1 MKVIIR
7 GGGDLATGV
16 AEVLYQSGFK
26 ILILDIEKPS
36 SIRRSVCF
44 SEAIYDGVVKV
55 ENIICKKVENENEIE
70 KCWSEKI
77 IPIMVDEKGEII
89 KKIKPDVVVDSIIA
103 KKNLGTTKEMAP
115 ITVAL
120 GDGFEAGK
128 DVDIVIETM
137 RGHNLGR
144 IITSGRAMK
153 NTGIPGEIK
162 GVSKDRVIYSKTN
175 GRFSSVKKIGDTV
188 QKDEIIGYV
197 GDVEIRGKISGVL
210 RGIIREGYEVTEN
223 MKIGDIDP
231 RIEEKNNCFTIS
243 DKARSLGGAVL
254 RAIMFRLKEE
264 REKKNGNTYI
274 ENSLW

>member
-1 MKVIIR
+1 MKVVIR

-44 SEAIYDGVVKV
+44 SEAIYDGIIQV

-103 KKNLGTTKEMAP
+103 KKNLGTTKDMAP
-115 ITVAL
+115 ITIAL

-128 DVDIVIETM
+128 DVDVVIETM

-144 IITSGRAMK
+144 VITSGRAMK

-162 GVSKDRVIYSKTN
+162 GVSKDRVIYSLAN
-175 GRFSSVKKIGDTV
+175 GIFSSVKKIGDTV

-197 GDVEIRGKISGVL
+197 GNVEIRGKISGVL
-210 RGIIREGYEVTEN
+210 RGIIREDYEVTEN

-274 ENSLW
+274 ENSL

>member
-1 MKVIIR
+1 MKVVIR

-44 SEAIYDGVVKV
+44 SEAIYDGVAKV

-70 KCWSEKI
+70 KCWNEKI

-115 ITVAL
+115 ITIAL

-128 DVDIVIETM
+128 DVDIVVETM

-162 GVSKDRVIYSKTN
+162 GVSKDRVIYSLAN
-175 GRFSSVKKIGDTV
+175 GIFSSVKKIGDTV

-274 ENSLW
+274 ENSL

>member
-1 MKVIIR
+1 MKVVIR

-44 SEAIYDGVVKV
+44 SEAIYDGVTKV

-70 KCWSEKI
+70 KCWNEKI

-115 ITVAL
+115 ITIAL

-162 GVSKDRVIYSKTN
+162 GVSKDRVIYSLAN
-175 GRFSSVKKIGDTV
+175 GIFSSVKKIGDTV

-231 RIEEKNNCFTIS
+231 RIEEKSNCFTIS

-274 ENSLW
+274 ESSL

>member
-1 MKVIIR
+1 MKVVIR

-70 KCWSEKI
+70 KCWNEKI

-162 GVSKDRVIYSKTN
+162 GVSKDRVIYSKAN

-197 GDVEIRGKISGVL
+197 DDVEIRGKISGVL

-231 RIEEKNNCFTIS
+231 RTEEKNNCFTIS

-274 ENSLW
+274 ENSL

>member
-1 MKVIIR
+1 MKVVIR

-44 SEAIYDGVVKV
+44 SEAIYDGIIQV
-55 ENIICKKVENENEIE
+55 ENIICKKVENENDIE
-70 KCWSEKI
+70 KCWNEKI

-89 KKIKPDVVVDSIIA
+89 KKIKPNVVVDSIIA

-115 ITVAL
+115 ITIAL

-128 DVDIVIETM
+128 DVDIVVETM

-162 GVSKDRVIYSKTN
+162 GVSKDRVIYSLAN
-175 GRFSSVKKIGDTV
+175 GIFSSVKKIGDTV

-197 GDVEIRGKISGVL
+197 GNVEIRGKISGVL

-274 ENSLW
+274 ENSL

>member
-1 MKVIIR
+1 MKVVIR

-44 SEAIYDGVVKV
+44 SEAIYDGVTKV
-55 ENIICKKVENENEIE
+55 ENIICKKVENENDIE
-70 KCWSEKI
+70 KCWNEKI

-115 ITVAL
+115 ITIAL

-128 DVDIVIETM
+128 DVDIVVETM

-144 IITSGRAMK
+144 VITSGRAMK

-162 GVSKDRVIYSKTN
+162 GVSKDRVIYSLAN
-175 GRFSSVKKIGDTV
+175 GIFSSVKKIGDTV

-274 ENSLW
+274 ENSL

>member
-1 MKVIIR
+1 MKVVIR

-44 SEAIYDGVVKV
+44 SEAIYDGVTKV
-55 ENIICKKVENENEIE
+55 EDIICKKVENENEIE
-70 KCWSEKI
+70 KCWNEKI

-144 IITSGRAMK
+144 IIKSGRAMK

-162 GVSKDRVIYSKTN
+162 GVSKDRVIYSLAN
-175 GRFSSVKKIGDTV
+175 GIFSSVKKIGDTV

-264 REKKNGNTYI
+264 REKKDGNTYI
-274 ENSLW
+274 ENSL

>member
-1 MKVIIR
+1 MKVVIR

-44 SEAIYDGVVKV
+44 SEAIYDGVTKV

-70 KCWSEKI
+70 KCWNEKI
-77 IPIMVDEKGEII
+77 IPIMVDEKGDII

-103 KKNLGTTKEMAP
+103 KKNLGTTKDMAP
-115 ITVAL
+115 ITIAL

-162 GVSKDRVIYSKTN
+162 GVSKDRVIYSLAN

-197 GDVEIRGKISGVL
+197 GDIEIRGKISGVL

-274 ENSLW
+274 ENSL

>member
-1 MKVIIR
+1 MKVVIR

-44 SEAIYDGVVKV
+44 SEAIYDGVTKV

-70 KCWSEKI
+70 KCWNEKI

-162 GVSKDRVIYSKTN
+162 GVSKDRVIYSKAN

-274 ENSLW
+274 ENSL

>member
-1 MKVIIR
+1 MKVVIR

-44 SEAIYDGVVKV
+44 SEAIYDGVTKV

-70 KCWSEKI
+70 KCWNEKI

-103 KKNLGTTKEMAP
+103 KKNLGTTRDMAP
-115 ITVAL
+115 ITIAL

-162 GVSKDRVIYSKTN
+162 GVSKDRVIYSLAN
-175 GRFSSVKKIGDTV
+175 GIFSSVKKIGDTV

-197 GDVEIRGKISGVL
+197 GNVEIRGKISGVL

-254 RAIMFRLKEE
+254 KSIMFRLKEE

-274 ENSLW
+274 ENSL

>member
-1 MKVIIR
+1 MKVVIR

-44 SEAIYDGVVKV
+44 SEAIYDGVTKV
-55 ENIICKKVENENEIE
+55 ENIICKKVENENDIE
-70 KCWSEKI
+70 KCWNEKI

-115 ITVAL
+115 ITIAL

-128 DVDIVIETM
+128 DVDIVVETM

-144 IITSGRAMK
+144 VITSGRAMK

-162 GVSKDRVIYSKTN
+162 GVSKDRVIYSLAN
-175 GRFSSVKKIGDTV
+175 GIFSSVKKIGDTV

-264 REKKNGNTYI
+264 KEKKNGNTYI
-274 ENSLW
+274 ENSL

>member
-1 MKVIIR
+1 MKVVIR

-44 SEAIYDGVVKV
+44 SEAIYDGVTKV
-55 ENIICKKVENENEIE
+55 ENIICKKVENENDIE
-70 KCWSEKI
+70 KCWNEKI

-115 ITVAL
+115 ITIAL

-162 GVSKDRVIYSKTN
+162 GVSKDRVIYSLAN
-175 GRFSSVKKIGDTV
+175 GIFSSVKKIGDTV

-231 RIEEKNNCFTIS
+231 RIEEKSNCFTIS

-274 ENSLW
+274 ENSL

>member
-1 MKVIIR
+1 MKVVIR

-44 SEAIYDGVVKV
+44 SEAIYDGIIQV

-103 KKNLGTTKEMAP
+103 KKNLGTTKDMAP
-115 ITVAL
+115 ITIAL

-162 GVSKDRVIYSKTN
+162 GVSKDRVIYSLAN
-175 GRFSSVKKIGDTV
+175 GIFSSVKKIGDTV

-197 GDVEIRGKISGVL
+197 GNVEIRGKISGVL

-254 RAIMFRLKEE
+254 KSIMFRLKEE

-274 ENSLW
+274 ENSL

>member
-1 MKVIIR
+1 MKVVIR

-44 SEAIYDGVVKV
+44 SEAIYDGIIQV
-55 ENIICKKVENENEIE
+55 ENIICKKVENENDIE
-70 KCWSEKI
+70 KCWNEKI

-115 ITVAL
+115 ITIAL

-128 DVDIVIETM
+128 DVDIVVETM

-144 IITSGRAMK
+144 VITSGRAMK

-162 GVSKDRVIYSKTN
+162 GVSKDRVIYSLAN

-210 RGIIREGYEVTEN
+210 RGIIREGYEVIEN

-274 ENSLW
+274 ENSL

>member
-1 MKVIIR
+1 MKIVIR

-44 SEAIYDGVVKV
+44 SEAIYDGVTKV

-70 KCWSEKI
+70 KCWNEKI

-115 ITVAL
+115 ITIAL

-128 DVDIVIETM
+128 DVDIVVETM

-144 IITSGRAMK
+144 VITSGRAMK

-162 GVSKDRVIYSKTN
+162 GVSKDRVIYSLAN
-175 GRFSSVKKIGDTV
+175 GIFSSVKKIGDTV

-274 ENSLW
+274 ENSL

>member
-1 MKVIIR
+1 MKVVIR

-44 SEAIYDGVVKV
+44 SEAIYDGIIQV
-55 ENIICKKVENENEIE
+55 ENIICKKVENENDIE
-70 KCWSEKI
+70 KCWNEKI

-89 KKIKPDVVVDSIIA
+89 KKIKPNVVVDSIIA

-115 ITVAL
+115 ITIAL

-128 DVDIVIETM
+128 DVDIVVETM

-162 GVSKDRVIYSKTN
+162 GVSKDRVIYSLAN
-175 GRFSSVKKIGDTV
+175 GKFSSVKKIGDTV

-254 RAIMFRLKEE
+254 KSIMFRLKEE

-274 ENSLW
+274 ENSL

>member
-1 MKVIIR
+1 MKVVIR

-44 SEAIYDGVVKV
+44 SEAIYDGIIQV
-55 ENIICKKVENENEIE
+55 ENIICKKVENENDIE
-70 KCWSEKI
+70 KCWNEKI

-89 KKIKPDVVVDSIIA
+89 KKIKPNVVVDSIIA

-115 ITVAL
+115 ITIAL

-128 DVDIVIETM
+128 DVDIVVETM

-144 IITSGRAMK
+144 VITSGRAMK

-162 GVSKDRVIYSKTN
+162 GVSKDRVIYSLAN

-264 REKKNGNTYI
+264 KEKKNGNTYI
-274 ENSLW
+274 ENSL

>member
-1 MKVIIR
+1 MKVVIR

-44 SEAIYDGVVKV
+44 SEAIYDGVTKV

-70 KCWSEKI
+70 KCWNEKI

-115 ITVAL
+115 ITIAL

-128 DVDIVIETM
+128 DVDIVVETM

-144 IITSGRAMK
+144 VITSGRAMK

-162 GVSKDRVIYSKTN
+162 GVSKDRVIYSLAN
-175 GRFSSVKKIGDTV
+175 GIFSSVKKIGDTV

-197 GDVEIRGKISGVL
+197 GNVEIRGKISGVL

-274 ENSLW
+274 ENSL

>member
-26 ILILDIEKPS
+26 ILILDIAKPS

-44 SEAIYDGVVKV
+44 SEAIYDGETKV
-55 ENIICKKVENENEIE
+55 EDIICKKVENENEIE
-70 KCWSEKI
+70 SCWDKKI

-103 KKNLGTTKEMAP
+103 KKNLGTTKDMAP
-115 ITVAL
+115 ITIAL

-144 IITSGRAMK
+144 IITNGRAMK

-162 GVSKDRVIYSKTN
+162 GVSKDRVIYSLADGK
-175 GRFSSVKKIGDTV
+175 FSSIKKIGDAV

-210 RGIIREGYEVTEN
+210 RGIIREGYQVTKN

-274 ENSLW
+274 ENSL

>member
-7 GGGDLATGV
+7 GGGDLASGV
-16 AEVLYQSGFK
+16 AEVLHSVGFK
-26 ILILDIEKPS
+26 ILMLDIEKPS

-44 SEAIYDGVVKV
+44 SEAIYDGTCKV
-55 ENIICKKVENENEIE
+55 ENILCKKVENENEIK
-70 KCWSEKI
+70 KCWNEKI
-77 IPIMVDEKGEII
+77 IPIMIDEKGDII

-103 KKNLGTTKEMAP
+103 KKNLGTTKDMAP
-115 ITVAL
+115 ITIAL

-162 GVSKDRVIYSKTN
+162 GVSKDRVIYSPSDGIFK
-175 GRFSSVKKIGDTV
+175 GIKKIGDTV
-188 QKDEIIGYV
+188 QKDEILGYV
-197 GDVEIRGKISGVL
+197 DDMEVRGKISGVL
-210 RGIIREGYEVTEN
+210 RGLIRDGYLVHKN

-254 RAIMFRLKEE
+254 RAIMMKLNEE
-264 REKKNGNTYI
+264 R
-274 ENSLW
+274 

>member
-1 MKVIIR
+1 MKVVIR

-44 SEAIYDGVVKV
+44 SEAIYDGIIQV

-70 KCWSEKI
+70 KCWNEKI

-115 ITVAL
+115 ITIAL

-128 DVDIVIETM
+128 DVDIVVETM

-162 GVSKDRVIYSKTN
+162 GVSKDRVIYSLAN
-175 GRFSSVKKIGDTV
+175 GIFSSVKKIGDTV

-197 GDVEIRGKISGVL
+197 GNVEIRGKISGVL

-274 ENSLW
+274 ENSL

>member
-26 ILILDIEKPS
+26 ILILDIAKPS

-44 SEAIYDGVVKV
+44 SEAIYDGETKV
-55 ENIICKKVENENEIE
+55 EDIICKKVENENEIE
-70 KCWSEKI
+70 SCWNKKI

-103 KKNLGTTKEMAP
+103 KKNLGTTKDMAP
-115 ITVAL
+115 ITIAL

-144 IITSGRAMK
+144 IITNGRAMK

-162 GVSKDRVIYSKTN
+162 GVSKDRVIYSLADGK
-175 GRFSSVKKIGDTV
+175 FSSIKKIGDTV

-210 RGIIREGYEVTEN
+210 RGIIREGYQVTKN

-274 ENSLW
+274 ENSL

>member
-1 MKVIIR
+1 MKVVIR

-44 SEAIYDGVVKV
+44 SEAIYDGIIQV
-55 ENIICKKVENENEIE
+55 ENIICKKVENENDIE
-70 KCWSEKI
+70 KCWNEKI

-115 ITVAL
+115 ITIAL

-128 DVDIVIETM
+128 DVDIVVETM

-144 IITSGRAMK
+144 VITSGRAMK

-162 GVSKDRVIYSKTN
+162 GVSKDRVIYSLAN

-210 RGIIREGYEVTEN
+210 RGIIRDGYEVTEN

-274 ENSLW
+274 ENSL

>member
-1 MKVIIR
+1 MKVVIR

-44 SEAIYDGVVKV
+44 SEAIYDGVTKV
-55 ENIICKKVENENEIE
+55 ENIICKKVENENDIE
-70 KCWSEKI
+70 KCWNEKI

-115 ITVAL
+115 ITIAL

-128 DVDIVIETM
+128 DVDIVVETM

-144 IITSGRAMK
+144 VITSGRAMK

-162 GVSKDRVIYSKTN
+162 GVSKDRVIYSLAN
-175 GRFSSVKKIGDTV
+175 GIFSSIKKIGDTV

-197 GDVEIRGKISGVL
+197 GDVEIRGKISGIL

-274 ENSLW
+274 ENSL

>member
-1 MKVIIR
+1 MKVVIR

-44 SEAIYDGVVKV
+44 SEAIYDGIIQV
-55 ENIICKKVENENEIE
+55 ENIICKKVENENDIE
-70 KCWSEKI
+70 KCWNEKI

-115 ITVAL
+115 ITIAL

-128 DVDIVIETM
+128 DVDIVVETM

-144 IITSGRAMK
+144 VITSGRAMK

-162 GVSKDRVIYSKTN
+162 GVSKDRVIYSLAN
-175 GRFSSVKKIGDTV
+175 GIFSSVKKIGDTV

-210 RGIIREGYEVTEN
+210 RGIIRDDYEVTEN

-274 ENSLW
+274 ENSL

>member
-1 MKVIIR
+1 MKVVIR

-44 SEAIYDGVVKV
+44 SEAIYDGVTKV
-55 ENIICKKVENENEIE
+55 ENIICEKVENENDIE
-70 KCWSEKI
+70 KCWNEKI

-89 KKIKPDVVVDSIIA
+89 KKIKPNVVVDSIIA

-115 ITVAL
+115 ITIAL

-128 DVDIVIETM
+128 DVDIVVETM

-144 IITSGRAMK
+144 VITSGRAMK

-162 GVSKDRVIYSKTN
+162 GVSKDRVIYSLAN
-175 GRFSSVKKIGDTV
+175 GIFSSVKKIGDTV

-274 ENSLW
+274 ESSL

>member
-7 GGGDLATGV
+7 GSGDLATGV

-44 SEAIYDGVVKV
+44 SEAIYDGVTKV
-55 ENIICKKVENENEIE
+55 ENILCKKVENEKEIE
-70 KCWSEKI
+70 SCWNEKI

-103 KKNLGTTKEMAP
+103 KKNLGTTKDMAP
-115 ITVAL
+115 ITIAL

-144 IITSGRAMK
+144 VITSGRAMK

-162 GVSKDRVIYSKTN
+162 GVSKDRVIYSPAD
-175 GRFSSVKKIGDTV
+175 GVFSSVKKIGDVV
-188 QKDEIIGYV
+188 QKDEIIGYA
-197 GDVEIRGKISGVL
+197 GGVEVRGKISGIL
-210 RGIIREGYEVTEN
+210 RGIIREGYQVTKN

-254 RAIMFRLKEE
+254 RAIMFRMREE
-264 REKKNGNTYI
+264 REKNGKPYI
-274 ENSLW
+274 EKSL

>member
-1 MKVIIR
+1 MKVVIR

-44 SEAIYDGVVKV
+44 SEAIYDGVTKV
-55 ENIICKKVENENEIE
+55 ENIICKKVENENDIE
-70 KCWSEKI
+70 KCWNEKI

-115 ITVAL
+115 ITIAL

-162 GVSKDRVIYSKTN
+162 GVSKDRVIYSLAN
-175 GRFSSVKKIGDTV
+175 GIFSSVKKIGDTV

-197 GDVEIRGKISGVL
+197 GDVEIRGKISGIL

-264 REKKNGNTYI
+264 KEKKNGNTYI
-274 ENSLW
+274 ENSL

>member
-1 MKVIIR
+1 MKVVIR

-44 SEAIYDGVVKV
+44 SEAIYDGVTKV
-55 ENIICKKVENENEIE
+55 ENIICKKVENENDIE
-70 KCWSEKI
+70 KCWNEKI

-89 KKIKPDVVVDSIIA
+89 KKIKPNVVVDSIIA

-115 ITVAL
+115 ITIAL

-128 DVDIVIETM
+128 DVDIVVETM

-144 IITSGRAMK
+144 VITSGRAMK

-162 GVSKDRVIYSKTN
+162 GVSKDRVIYSLAN
-175 GRFSSVKKIGDTV
+175 GIFSSVKKIGDTV

-264 REKKNGNTYI
+264 RKKKNGNTYI
-274 ENSLW
+274 ENSL

>member
-1 MKVIIR
+1 MKVVIR

-44 SEAIYDGVVKV
+44 SEAIYEGVTKV
-55 ENIICKKVENENEIE
+55 ENIICKKVENENDIE
-70 KCWSEKI
+70 KCWNEKI
-77 IPIMVDEKGEII
+77 IPVMVDEKGEII

-103 KKNLGTTKEMAP
+103 KKNLGTTKDMAP
-115 ITVAL
+115 ITIAL

-128 DVDIVIETM
+128 DVDIVVETM

-162 GVSKDRVIYSKTN
+162 GVSKDRVIYSLAN
-175 GRFSSVKKIGDTV
+175 GIFSSVKKIGDTV

-197 GDVEIRGKISGVL
+197 GNVEIRGKISGVL

-254 RAIMFRLKEE
+254 KSIMFRLKEE

-274 ENSLW
+274 ENSL

>member
-1 MKVIIR
+1 MKIVIR

-44 SEAIYDGVVKV
+44 SEAIYDGVTKV
-55 ENIICKKVENENEIE
+55 ENIICEKVENENDIE
-70 KCWSEKI
+70 KCWNEKI

-89 KKIKPDVVVDSIIA
+89 KKIKPNVVVDSIIA

-115 ITVAL
+115 ITIAL

-128 DVDIVIETM
+128 DVDIVVETM

-144 IITSGRAMK
+144 VITSGRAMK

-162 GVSKDRVIYSKTN
+162 GVSKDRVIYSLAN
-175 GRFSSVKKIGDTV
+175 GIFSSVKKIGDTV

-274 ENSLW
+274 ENSL

>member
-1 MKVIIR
+1 MKVVIR

-44 SEAIYDGVVKV
+44 SEAIYDGVSKV

-128 DVDIVIETM
+128 DVNIVVETM

-162 GVSKDRVIYSKTN
+162 GVSKDRVIYSKAN

-274 ENSLW
+274 ENSL

>member
-1 MKVIIR
+1 MKVVIR

-44 SEAIYDGVVKV
+44 SEAIYDGVTKV

-70 KCWSEKI
+70 KCWNEKI

-115 ITVAL
+115 ITIAL

-162 GVSKDRVIYSKTN
+162 GVSKDRVIYSLAN
-175 GRFSSVKKIGDTV
+175 GIFSSVKKIGDTV

-210 RGIIREGYEVTEN
+210 RGIIREGYEVIEN

-231 RIEEKNNCFTIS
+231 RIEEKSNCFTIS

-274 ENSLW
+274 ENSL

>member
-1 MKVIIR
+1 MKVVIR

-44 SEAIYDGVVKV
+44 SEAIYDGIIQV

-115 ITVAL
+115 ITIAL

-128 DVDIVIETM
+128 DVDIVVETM

-162 GVSKDRVIYSKTN
+162 GVSKDRVIYSLAN
-175 GRFSSVKKIGDTV
+175 GIFSSVKKIGDTV

-197 GDVEIRGKISGVL
+197 GNVEIRGKISGVL
-210 RGIIREGYEVTEN
+210 RGIIRDGYEVTEN

-231 RIEEKNNCFTIS
+231 RIEEKSNCFTIS

-274 ENSLW
+274 ENSL

>member
-1 MKVIIR
+1 MKVVIR

-44 SEAIYDGVVKV
+44 SEAIYDGIIQV
-55 ENIICKKVENENEIE
+55 ENIICKKVENENDIE
-70 KCWSEKI
+70 KCWNEKI

-89 KKIKPDVVVDSIIA
+89 KKIKPNVVVDSIIA

-115 ITVAL
+115 ITIAL

-128 DVDIVIETM
+128 DVDIVVETM

-144 IITSGRAMK
+144 VITSGRAMK

-162 GVSKDRVIYSKTN
+162 GVSKDRVIYSLAN
-175 GRFSSVKKIGDTV
+175 GIFSSVKKIGDTV

-274 ENSLW
+274 ENSL

>member
-1 MKVIIR
+1 MKVVIR

-44 SEAIYDGVVKV
+44 SEAIYDGIIQV
-55 ENIICKKVENENEIE
+55 ENIICKKVENENDIE
-70 KCWSEKI
+70 KCWNEKI

-89 KKIKPDVVVDSIIA
+89 KKIKPNVVVDSIIA

-115 ITVAL
+115 ITIAL

-128 DVDIVIETM
+128 DVDIVVETM

-144 IITSGRAMK
+144 VITSGRAMK

-162 GVSKDRVIYSKTN
+162 GVSKDRVIYSLAN
-175 GRFSSVKKIGDTV
+175 GIFSSVKKIGDTV

-210 RGIIREGYEVTEN
+210 RGIIRDGYEVTEN

-274 ENSLW
+274 ENSL

>member
-1 MKVIIR
+1 MKVVIR

-44 SEAIYDGVVKV
+44 SKAIYDGITKV
-55 ENIICKKVENENEIE
+55 ENIICKRVENENEIE
-70 KCWSEKI
+70 KCWNEKI
-77 IPIMVDEKGEII
+77 IPIMIDEKGKII
-89 KKIKPDVVVDSIIA
+89 KKIRPDVVVDSIIA
-103 KKNLGTTKEMAP
+103 KKNLGTTRDMAP

-153 NTGIPGEIK
+153 NTRIPGEIK
-162 GVSKDRVIYSKTN
+162 GVSRDRVIYSLADGK
-175 GRFSSVKKIGDTV
+175 FSSIKKIGDTV

-197 GDVEIRGKISGVL
+197 GDIEIRGKISGVL
-210 RGIIREGYEVTEN
+210 RGIIRDGYQVTKN

-254 RAIMFRLKEE
+254 KAIMFRLKEE

-274 ENSLW
+274 ENSL

>member
-1 MKVIIR
+1 MKIVIR

-44 SEAIYDGVVKV
+44 SEAIYDGIIQV
-55 ENIICKKVENENEIE
+55 ENIICKKVENENDIE
-70 KCWSEKI
+70 KCWNEKI

-115 ITVAL
+115 ITIAL

-162 GVSKDRVIYSKTN
+162 GVSKDRVIYSLAN
-175 GRFSSVKKIGDTV
+175 GIFSSVKKIGDTV

-210 RGIIREGYEVTEN
+210 RGIIRDGYEVTEN

-264 REKKNGNTYI
+264 KEKKNGNTYI
-274 ENSLW
+274 ENSL

>member
-1 MKVIIR
+1 MKVVIR

-44 SEAIYDGVVKV
+44 SEAIYDGVTKV

-70 KCWSEKI
+70 KCWNEKI

-115 ITVAL
+115 ITIAL

-128 DVDIVIETM
+128 DVDIVVETM

-162 GVSKDRVIYSKTN
+162 GVSKDRVIYSLAN
-175 GRFSSVKKIGDTV
+175 GIFSSVKKIGDTV

-274 ENSLW
+274 ENSL

>member
-1 MKVIIR
+1 MKVVIR

-44 SEAIYDGVVKV
+44 SEAIYDGIIQV
-55 ENIICKKVENENEIE
+55 ENIICKKVENENDIE
-70 KCWSEKI
+70 KCWNEKI

-89 KKIKPDVVVDSIIA
+89 KKIKPNVVVDSIIA

-115 ITVAL
+115 ITIAL

-128 DVDIVIETM
+128 DVDIVVETM

-144 IITSGRAMK
+144 VITSGRAMK

-162 GVSKDRVIYSKTN
+162 GVSKDRVIYSLAN
-175 GRFSSVKKIGDTV
+175 GIFSSVKKIGDTV

-197 GDVEIRGKISGVL
+197 GNVEIRGKISGVL
-210 RGIIREGYEVTEN
+210 RGIIRDGYEVTEN

-254 RAIMFRLKEE
+254 KSIMFRLKEE

-274 ENSLW
+274 ENSL